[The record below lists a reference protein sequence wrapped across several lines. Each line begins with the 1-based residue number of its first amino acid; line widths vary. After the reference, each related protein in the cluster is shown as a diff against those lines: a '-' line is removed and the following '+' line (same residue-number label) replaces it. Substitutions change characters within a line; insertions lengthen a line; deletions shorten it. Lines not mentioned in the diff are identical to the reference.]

1 MLHINN
7 WFFFP
12 GYAPFWLQPFA
23 LIIGA
28 AIPLLI
34 LLLLLTFL
42 FKYRLSVSWTGFHF
56 APVLFH
62 SREPV
67 QGQTSTK
74 YIEDLSKKNDTQLQS
89 NTSCES
95 DELSEN
101 NKPFFVVMNML
112 GLKKLVSKTKT
123 SNKKI
128 RDDVKVAAVEDGK
141 SDTKDSEEHSDAEEA
156 SENKQM
162 EELLVLLK
170 DKTNLDRSKRR
181 NKSIT
186 TVTDGCSLSED
197 SVKNLED
204 HNEVNE
210 VSGGNEL
217 LLNRRDKQTEYK
229 DKTA

>member
-1 MLHINN
+1 MLDIKN

-74 YIEDLSKKNDTQLQS
+74 YIEDLSKKNDTQLKS
-89 NTSCES
+89 NTSCET

-101 NKPFFVVMNML
+101 NKPLFVVMNML

-141 SDTKDSEEHSDAEEA
+141 SDMKDSEEHSDAEEA

-170 DKTNLDRSKRR
+170 DNTNLDQSKRR

-186 TVTDGCSLSED
+186 TVADGCSLSED
-197 SVKNLED
+197 SVTNLED

>member
-7 WFFFP
+7 LFFFP

-89 NTSCES
+89 NTSCET

-101 NKPFFVVMNML
+101 NKPLFVVMNTL
-112 GLKKLVSKTKT
+112 GLKTLVSKTKT

-128 RDDVKVAAVEDGK
+128 RDDVKVATVEDGK
-141 SDTKDSEEHSDAEEA
+141 SDMKDSEEHSGAEEA

-170 DKTNLDRSKRR
+170 DNTNLDRSKRR

-186 TVTDGCSLSED
+186 TVTDGCSLS
-197 SVKNLED
+197 
-204 HNEVNE
+204 
-210 VSGGNEL
+210 
-217 LLNRRDKQTEYK
+217 
-229 DKTA
+229 

>member
-1 MLHINN
+1 MLNINN
-7 WFFFP
+7 WYFFP

-28 AIPLLI
+28 AIPLLV

-67 QGQTSTK
+67 QGQPSTK

-89 NTSCES
+89 NISCET

-101 NKPFFVVMNML
+101 NKPLFVVMNML

-128 RDDVKVAAVEDGK
+128 RDDVKVAAVEDSK

-170 DKTNLDRSKRR
+170 DNTNLDRSKRR
-181 NKSIT
+181 NKSIS

-197 SVKNLED
+197 SVNNLED
-204 HNEVNE
+204 HNEVNK

>member
-1 MLHINN
+1 
-7 WFFFP
+7 
-12 GYAPFWLQPFA
+12 
-23 LIIGA
+23 
-28 AIPLLI
+28 
-34 LLLLLTFL
+34 
-42 FKYRLSVSWTGFHF
+42 
-56 APVLFH
+56 
-62 SREPV
+62 
-67 QGQTSTK
+67 
-74 YIEDLSKKNDTQLQS
+74 
-89 NTSCES
+89 
-95 DELSEN
+95 
-101 NKPFFVVMNML
+101 MNML

-170 DKTNLDRSKRR
+170 DNTNLDRSKRR

-186 TVTDGCSLSED
+186 TVTDGCSLSKD
-197 SVKNLED
+197 SVNNLED

-229 DKTA
+229 DKTAQLLFKTFHQTVIATT

>member
-7 WFFFP
+7 LFFFP

-101 NKPFFVVMNML
+101 NKPLFVVMNML

-170 DKTNLDRSKRR
+170 DNTNLDRSKRR

-204 HNEVNE
+204 HNKVNE